1 MTRCRDGILFC
12 HGKMPN
18 IFFPTPHL
26 SNKISTSK
34 KGYIETIFFRFK
46 KMYGGNTVINYK
58 IEHENVFDELVERGY
73 FEQATYEDELKELL
87 GKEKIPFYIGFDA
100 TADSLTIGH
109 FIQIMVMMRMQR
121 HGHIPI
127 ALLGGGTTMIGDP
140 SGRNDMRLL
149 MTKEIIDN
157 NADRFAQQFARFID
171 FGVDGGAIIDN
182 NANWLL
188 DLNFLDFM
196 REIGVH
202 FSVNQMLSLDAYKN
216 RMDQGLTFFEF
227 SYILMQSYD
236 FLKLYRKYGCKLQMG
251 GSDQWSNI
259 LGGYDLVRKIENDK
273 VYAMTFKLLTTADG
287 VKMGKSQKGA
297 VWLDEEK
304 TSPYE
309 LFQYMRNVDD
319 RDVEKFLL
327 MLTFLPTEECKRLGA
342 LKDEKINEGK
352 EVLAYEITKLVH
364 GEEKAKQALETSK
377 NLFASGA
384 ADENMPSTEMD
395 ASAFDEGMGL
405 LALLTELGL
414 TKSNGEARRLIQQ
427 NGIRLDGEVVADPSK
442 VITKEDF
449 KEGELVIKKGKKV
462 YHRVV
467 VK

>member
-1 MTRCRDGILFC
+1 M
-12 HGKMPN
+12 
-18 IFFPTPHL
+18 
-26 SNKISTSK
+26 
-34 KGYIETIFFRFK
+34 
-46 KMYGGNTVINYK
+46 INYK

-384 ADENMPSTEMD
+384 TDENMPSTEMD

-467 VK
+467 IK